1 MVRKS
6 EVPLFAAK
14 GVKSLSKLAVLFLLL
29 PALGA
34 AQGLKL
40 DLESK
45 DNGSSYHKPGAQD
58 VGLSLAFKELPLLKN
73 KIYFARTVKI
83 NYEDKV
89 VELKDKLG
97 TYPVDNVFP
106 LSLDS
111 YMSYT
116 LSSQYQE
123 NWRKNINLSLIQ
135 TQQGKRRSFFQF
147 DIPVKFPSIVSKFIG
162 EGGPSLKITG
172 NRKISFSGRS
182 NWQEGLVK
190 TATYKPSK
198 WPSLNMEQKYS
209 FRINGNIGSKI
220 SVDVDQNSET
230 TTDLANRIHLRYAG
244 EEDEV
249 LQSIE
254 LGNTSLTVGS
264 SLVGYSQAIRGLFG
278 IKATARVGRL
288 GLTMITSQEKS
299 STQRTTF
306 KAGSESSSSYI
317 RDYDYLK
324 RRFFY
329 LGRDNIFLDPTHG
342 TTDFQDGDSI
352 IEFKLYRD
360 TLCNSCIVYHGY
372 ACTDPTNGTRDT
384 SEFEYKSFVLVDPS
398 NYYLYPSKIVKDRIA
413 TLPFIELFTAL
424 GEFDVLA
431 YYAKVLRRTSPT
443 PETVYVGNLHYWN
456 PNEIADGDTTYL
468 LKLIKPSE
476 SRYRQATWEY
486 EWRNVYSLGST
497 NIEKDGLKINVYKGV
512 SRSEYTNNT
521 DPDQQNG
528 VRYIQILG
536 LDKIDQ
542 YGYNNPDGVVDL
554 DRIDFNKGLL
564 FFPDRHPFNSSR
576 SFTQNGADTLNEKI
590 PDIDSTTENY
600 QFVQKLGEKSKYY
613 IYVETKSRKTEFSL
627 GHSPIIEGSE
637 VVTLNGKTLAKGKD
651 YNIDY
656 DIGQINFLSQEAT
669 NATAELKIDY
679 EYAPFLMAEKKSLY
693 GLQANYQAAS
703 GLTINSVALYKSD
716 KTSDDRPRVGEEQKK
731 NFVWGTD
738 VSFFLTPSIM
748 TKLADALPLFGT
760 EEPSKVDISLKVAQS
775 IPNPNLINKAYI
787 DDFESSL
794 EYTDLG
800 IRRGTWTL
808 SSMPQ
813 GNWQRARMIWY
824 NPYDRV
830 QIQDIW
836 PNRQVQAREAW
847 MDVLNLELYPK
858 HPHAPKDSL
867 ADTLGVR
874 HFDPDSSY
882 KSCNGIMRA
891 FAPSSWDQTRTKFL
905 EVWVKGD
912 TSTTLGI
919 VLNIDLGEISE
930 DINADGFPQTED
942 KPSNGQRGN
951 GILEDDEDTGLDGV
965 FEDSL
970 GVDWSGD
977 DWSYNPDQN
986 KNDYSHINGTERNAN
1001 DPDRGRRPDAEDING
1016 NNELDRP
1023 NNYFEFPINL
1033 KDASLWVPGTYHNG
1047 WRLYRIPLENTQNR
1061 ISVGTPDFSSIKFAR
1076 IWLSSSDTTGKTV
1089 SVQIASVQLVSNRWR
1104 SLGVKSIN
1112 DSTFSPVDS
1121 TRESFEVFVINTF
1134 DNNNYNPPPGIAGI
1148 LDRSTKVREKEQSLA
1163 FKYQY
1168 LEPGHYGSAY
1178 RILYRAE
1185 NYTNYQGLKMF
1196 VHGPTDNSGV
1206 KFFYRMGT
1214 DSLNFYEYH
1223 CNLYPEW
1230 DPRNEVNMDFSQ
1242 ITALKNYMLMNA
1254 SKDSTAA
1261 RDTTAGN
1268 YRVRGNPTL
1277 SNVIWFSSG
1286 VYNDASRNDS
1296 TEISG
1301 EVWIDE
1307 LRVTDVRKVPGWYYS
1322 GSISTKFA
1330 DLFSLGITFSRRDAE
1345 FRGLTEDKGS
1355 GVVSSGL
1362 GISLVTSFEKFLPPS
1377 WGLNLPFSFNLTKS
1391 IDLPRLKPGS
1401 DIILPAGLRSLDRT
1415 ESTSKS
1421 FSFFPSFNR
1430 ETNNWLLK
1438 LTLKRLKLNQSIY
1451 YTRTDFRSSVTP
1463 VSNSQGYGFGLQYD
1477 MTPRKNLTFSPFK
1490 GLKSVFLL
1498 KKLSSETISPLPTN
1512 LVFSSSVRSTK
1523 SFSQSSAGNI
1533 TSQYARDFNGTISAS
1548 MAPLK
1553 TVSLGYTFETSR
1565 DIRDDKNL
1573 KFSFLPKQAKLGIE
1587 ISRSQSFSATYRPKW
1602 IGILDQSFSFNSS
1615 YKENGDPVQLHGTKS
1630 VGNQSGK
1637 SANFTFYWQKIFGIL
1652 KPKAEAKKGLSPLNW
1667 VRSFVGN
1674 LGQNLAALSIN
1685 YRITKTSTKSGLLER
1700 PSLSYQFGFTD
1711 KADVPFSTDPQTA
1724 RSDGLSTQKNLD
1736 LGSTLRVS
1744 SNINISSL
1752 RYSKVDNIV
1761 SSSGTPVRNVSTTF
1775 PDMVLT
1781 WSNLEKIKILK
1792 RFASG
1797 VDYSF
1802 NYRRKVDTAEDG
1814 LTGKLNK
1821 RDITKSLTP
1830 LSLKVTFNNRIQTN
1844 WSWDRVVAESQA
1856 LSGVSGG
1863 GGKTISTSDA
1873 YGVNAAYSF
1882 SAPKGMKLPF
1892 LKKIKFQSN
1901 LNLGLGISIR
1911 HNQTK
1916 SSVGQQGFN
1925 ISADTKEFSL
1935 TPSAGYSF
1943 SSQVT
1948 GGLSG
1953 RWLDTT
1959 NKISGEKNHTRE
1971 LSIWAQVTF

>member
-6 EVPLFAAK
+6 EVPLFAAR
-14 GVKSLSKLAVLFLLL
+14 GVKSLLKLAVLFLLL
-29 PALGA
+29 PASGS

-40 DLESK
+40 DL
-45 DNGSSYHKPGAQD
+45 DANHNNSSYHKPGPSD
-58 VGLSLAFKELPLLKN
+58 VGLSLSFKELPLLKN
-73 KIYFARTVKI
+73 KIYFARTVQI

-97 TYPVDNVFP
+97 TYPVDNIFP
-106 LSLDS
+106 LNLDS
-111 YMSYT
+111 YMSYA

-123 NWRKNINLSLIQ
+123 NWRKNINLSLVQ
-135 TQQGKRRSFFQF
+135 TQQGKRKSFFQF

-172 NRKISFSGRS
+172 NRRISFSGRS
-182 NWQEGLVK
+182 NWKEGLVS

-209 FRINGNIGSKI
+209 FMINGNIGSKI

-230 TTDLANRIHLRYAG
+230 ITDLANRIHLRYTG
-244 EEDEV
+244 GEDEV

-254 LGNTSLTVGS
+254 LGNTNLSVGNG
-264 SLVGYSQAIRGLFG
+264 LVSYGQAIHGLFG
-278 IKATARVGRL
+278 IKATAKVGRL

-299 STQRTTF
+299 STERTTF
-306 KAGSESSSSYI
+306 KAGSESAASYI
-317 RDYDYLK
+317 RDYDYEQ

-329 LGRDNIFLDPTHG
+329 LGRDNIYLDPAHNAI
-342 TTDFQDGDSI
+342 DFQDGDSI
-352 IEFKLYRD
+352 IDFKLYRD
-360 TLCNSCIVYHGY
+360 TVSNAGGLFHGF
-372 ACTDPTNGTRDT
+372 ACTNPPGYGTLDT
-384 SEFEYKSFVLVDPS
+384 SEYEYKYFVQVDPS
-398 NYYLYPSKIVKDRIA
+398 NYYLYPSKKVNGNIA
-413 TLPFIELFTAL
+413 TLPFVELFTAL
-424 GEFDVLA
+424 SNGTDILA
-431 YYAKVLRRTSPT
+431 YRAVVLHKNGTRDFIGAEHTDTSA
-443 PETVYVGNLHYWN
+443 VN
-456 PNEIADGDTTYL
+456 DTTYM
-468 LKLIKPSE
+468 LKLIKPSD
-476 SRYRQATWEY
+476 SRYGQATWEY
-486 EWRNVYSLGST
+486 EWRNVYSLGSR
-497 NIEKDGLKINVYKGV
+497 NIEKDGLKINIYKGV
-512 SRSEYTNNT
+512 NRSEYTNNT
-521 DPDQQNG
+521 DPDQQSG

-542 YGYNNPDGVVDL
+542 YGNDTPDGVVDY

-564 FFPDRHPFNSSR
+564 FFRDRHPFDNR
-576 SFTQNGADTLNEKI
+576 PFVPTNGADTLNEKI
-590 PDIDSTTENY
+590 PDIYSTTEND
-600 QFVQKLGEKSKYY
+600 QFVRNLTEKSKYY
-613 IYVETKSRKTEFSL
+613 ISVETKSRKTEYAL

-637 VVTLNGKTLAKGKD
+637 VVTLNGKSLVKGKD

-656 DIGQINFLSQEAT
+656 DNGQISFLSAEAT
-669 NATAELKIDY
+669 DPTAELKIDY

-703 GLTINSVALYKSD
+703 GLTINSVALYKSE

-738 VSFFLTPSIM
+738 LSFSLTPSIM
-748 TKLADALPLFGT
+748 TKLVDALPLFGT
-760 EEPSKVDISLKVAQS
+760 EEPSKVNISLKVAQS

-830 QIQDIW
+830 RVTDIW
-836 PNRQVQAREAW
+836 PHRQVQAREDW
-847 MDVLNLELYPK
+847 TDVLNLELNPK
-858 HPHAPKDSL
+858 QPHAPRDTL
-867 ADTLGVR
+867 ADTLDVR
-874 HFDPDSSY
+874 HFYPDSSY
-882 KSCNGIMRA
+882 KSCNGVMRA
-891 FAPSSWDQTRTKFL
+891 LAPSSWDQTRTKFL

-912 TSTTLGI
+912 TNTI
-919 VLNIDLGEISE
+919 LNIDLGEISE
-930 DINADGFPQTED
+930 DINADGLPETED
-942 KPSNGQRGN
+942 RSSNGQRGN
-951 GILEDDEDTGLDGV
+951 GILEDDEDTGLDGL

-977 DWSYNPDQN
+977 DWSYDPEQN
-986 KNDYSHINGTERNAN
+986 KNDYSHINGTEKNVN
-1001 DPDRGRRPDAEDING
+1001 DPDRGRRPDTEDING
-1016 NNELDRP
+1016 NDELDKP

-1033 KDASLWVPGTYHNG
+1033 KDTSLWVQGTNFNG
-1047 WRLYRIPLENTQNR
+1047 WRLYRIPLENYQNR
-1061 ISVGTPDFSSIKFAR
+1061 ISVGNPDFSSIKFAR
-1076 IWLSSSDTTGKTV
+1076 IWLSSSDTTGRTV
-1089 SVQIASVQLVSNRWR
+1089 SVQIASIQLVTNRWR

-1112 DSTFSPVDS
+1112 DSTYAPIDS
-1121 TRESFEVFVINTF
+1121 TRESFEVFVINTY

-1148 LDRSTKVREKEQSLA
+1148 LDRSTNLREKEQSLVL
-1163 FKYQY
+1163 KYNS
-1168 LEPGHYGSAY
+1168 LKPGHYGSAY

-1185 NYTNYQGLKMF
+1185 NYTNYQGLKMY
-1196 VHGPTDNSGV
+1196 VSGPPDNSGV

-1223 CNLYPEW
+1223 SNLYPGW
-1230 DPRNEVNMDFSQ
+1230 DSRNEVNMDFSQ
-1242 ITALKNYMLMNA
+1242 MTALKNYMLMNA
-1254 SKDSTAA
+1254 SKDSTAT

-1277 SNVIWFSSG
+1277 SSVIWFSSG
-1286 VYNDASRNDS
+1286 VYNDVSKNDS
-1296 TEISG
+1296 TDISG

-1307 LRVTDVRKVPGWYYS
+1307 LRVTDVRKVPGWYYT
-1322 GSISTKFA
+1322 GSISTNFA
-1330 DLFSLGITFSRRDAE
+1330 DLFSLGITFSRKDAE
-1345 FRGLTEDKGS
+1345 FRGLTENAGS
-1355 GVVSSGL
+1355 GYVSSGL
-1362 GISLVTSFEKFLPPS
+1362 GISFSTSLEKFLPSS
-1377 WGLNLPFSFNLTKS
+1377 WGLSLPFSFNLTKS
-1391 IDLPRLKPGS
+1391 LDLPRLKPSS
-1401 DIILPAGLRSLDRT
+1401 DIVLPVGLRSLDRT
-1415 ESTSKS
+1415 ETTTKS

-1430 ETNNWLLK
+1430 DTKNWFLK

-1451 YTRTDFRSSVTP
+1451 YSRTDFRSSVTP

-1477 MTPRKNLTFSPFK
+1477 MSPRKNLTFSPFK

-1498 KKLSSETISPLPTN
+1498 KKLASETISPLPTT

-1533 TSQYARDFNGTISAS
+1533 TSQYARDFNGTINAS
-1548 MAPLK
+1548 MVPLK
-1553 TVSLGYTFETSR
+1553 SVSLGYTFETSR

-1587 ISRSQSFSATYRPKW
+1587 VSRSQSFSATYRPKW
-1602 IGILDQSFSFNSS
+1602 IGILDQNFSFNSS

-1652 KPKAEAKKGLSPLNW
+1652 KPKIEAKKGMSPLNW
-1667 VRSFVGN
+1667 IRSFVGN
-1674 LGQNLAALSIN
+1674 LSQNLAALSIN
-1685 YRITKTSTKSGLLER
+1685 YRITKTSTKSGLLKR

-1724 RSDGLSTQKNLD
+1724 RSDGLSTQKSLD
-1736 LGSTLRVS
+1736 LGSALRVS

-1752 RYSKVDNIV
+1752 RYSKVDNV
-1761 SSSGTPVRNVSTTF
+1761 TSSSGTPVRNMSTTF

-1781 WSNLEKIKILK
+1781 WSNLEKMKILK
-1792 RFASG
+1792 RFASS

-1802 NYRRKVDTAEDG
+1802 NYRRKVDTDEEA
-1814 LTGKLNK
+1814 LTGKVNK

-1830 LSLKVTFNNRIQTN
+1830 LSLKVTFNNRVQTN
-1844 WSWDRVVAESQA
+1844 WSWDRLVAESQT
-1856 LSGVSGG
+1856 LTGG
-1863 GGKTISTSDA
+1863 EGKTISTSDA
-1873 YGVNAAYSF
+1873 YGVNASYSF

-1901 LNLGLGISIR
+1901 LNLGLGISIKR
-1911 HNQTK
+1911 SQAK

-1959 NKISGEKNHTRE
+1959 NKISGEKTHTRE
-1971 LSIWAQVTF
+1971 LSIWVQVTF

>member
-6 EVPLFAAK
+6 ELPLFAAK
-14 GVKSLSKLAVLFLLL
+14 GVKSFLKLAVLFLLL
-29 PALGA
+29 SALGA

-45 DNGSSYHKPGAQD
+45 DNGCSYHKPGAQD

-73 KIYFARTVKI
+73 KIFFARTVKI
-83 NYEDKV
+83 NYADKV

-97 TYPVDNVFP
+97 SYPVDNVFP

-116 LSSQYQE
+116 LSSQYQD
-123 NWRKNINLSLIQ
+123 NWRKNINLSLTQ

-182 NWQEGLVK
+182 NWTEGLVK

-254 LGNTSLTVGS
+254 LGNTNLTVGN

-306 KAGSESSSSYI
+306 KAGSESAASYI
-317 RDYDYLK
+317 RDYDYEE
-324 RRFFY
+324 RRFYY
-329 LGRDNIFLDPTHG
+329 LGRSSALGHQIN
-342 TTDFQDGDSI
+342 DFQPGDNLV
-352 IEFKLYRD
+352 EFELYKRSD
-360 TLCNSCIVYHGY
+360 SLYSTLPHGFACVDPKNPEQYLSESEYRVFGHIDREDYYVYR
-372 ACTDPTNGTRDT
+372 TMTRDT
-384 SEFEYKSFVLVDPS
+384 IRNTV
-398 NYYLYPSKIVKDRIA
+398 
-413 TLPFIELFTAL
+413 TLPFVELPSSL
-424 GEFDVLA
+424 GENAVLA
-431 YYAKVLRRTSPT
+431 YWAVIEHENGTQDTIGDLDFSIPEAESLRLVT
-443 PETVYVGNLHYWN
+443 
-456 PNEIADGDTTYL
+456 DTTFL
-468 LKLIKPSE
+468 LKLLKPYD
-476 SRYRQATWEY
+476 SRSVQVTWEY
-486 EWRNVYSLGST
+486 EWRNVYSLGSR
-497 NIEKDGLKINVYKGV
+497 NIEKDGLKINIYKGLN
-512 SRSEYTNNT
+512 RPDYTNNT

-536 LDKIDQ
+536 LDNIDQ
-542 YGYNNPDGVVDL
+542 YGNKDTPDGVVDF

-564 FFPDRHPFNSSR
+564 FFPDRHPFGVDSLS
-576 SFTQNGADTLNEKI
+576 EKI
-590 PDIDSTTENY
+590 PEIYNTPKNN

-613 IYVETKSRKTEFSL
+613 IYVETKSRKTEFTL

-637 VVTLNGKTLAKGKD
+637 VVTLNGKNLAKGKD

-656 DIGQINFLSQEAT
+656 DNGQISFLSQEAT

-716 KTSDDRPRVGEEQKK
+716 KTSDARPRVGEEQKK

-738 VSFFLTPSIM
+738 VSFSLAPSVM

-760 EEPSKVDISLKVAQS
+760 EEPSRLELNLKVAQS

-787 DDFESSL
+787 DDFEGSL

-808 SSMPQ
+808 SSMSP

-836 PNRQVQAREAW
+836 PNRQVQARESW
-847 MDVLNLELYPK
+847 MDVINLELYPK
-858 HPHAPKDSL
+858 RPHAPKDSV
-867 ADTLGVR
+867 AGI
-874 HFDPDSSY
+874 FSSDSSY

-930 DINADGFPQTED
+930 DINGDGFKQTED
-942 KPSNGQRGN
+942 RPTFGQRGN

-965 FEDSL
+965 SEDSAGIDL
-970 GVDWSGD
+970 SGD
-977 DWSYNPDQN
+977 NWDYDPEKD
-986 KNDYSHINGTERNAN
+986 KNNYSHINGTERNAN
-1001 DPDRGRRPDAEDING
+1001 DPDRGRRPDTEDING
-1016 NNELDRP
+1016 NDELDKP

-1033 KDASLWVPGTYHNG
+1033 KDASLWVPGTYYNG
-1047 WRLYRIPLENTQNR
+1047 WRLYRISLENTQNR
-1061 ISVGTPDFSSIKFAR
+1061 ISVGAPDFSSIKFAR

-1089 SVQIASVQLVSNRWR
+1089 SVQIASIQLVSNRWR

-1112 DSTFSPVDS
+1112 DSTFAPVDS

-1163 FKYQY
+1163 FKYQE
-1168 LEPGHYGSAY
+1168 LKPGHYGSAY
-1178 RILYRAE
+1178 RIHKAE
-1185 NYTNYQGLKMF
+1185 DYTNYQGLKMF
-1196 VHGPTDNSGV
+1196 VNWQPENTSNA

-1223 CNLYPEW
+1223 CDLYPGW
-1230 DPRNEVNMDFSQ
+1230 DSRNEVNMDFSQ
-1242 ITALKNYMLMNA
+1242 ITALKNYMLMSA

-1268 YRVRGNPTL
+1268 YRVKGDPRLNQ
-1277 SNVIWFSSG
+1277 IAWFNMG
-1286 VYNDASRNDS
+1286 VYTDTLKRDS
-1296 TEISG
+1296 TEMSG
-1301 EVWIDE
+1301 EIWVDE

-1345 FRGLTEDKGS
+1345 FRSLTENKGL

-1362 GISLVTSFEKFLPPS
+1362 GISLTTSLEKFLPPS

-1391 IDLPRLKPGS
+1391 LDLPRLKPGS

-1477 MTPRKNLTFSPFK
+1477 MTPRKKLTFSPFK

-1533 TSQYARDFNGTISAS
+1533 TSQYARGFNGTISAS

-1587 ISRSQSFSATYRPKW
+1587 VSRSQSFSATYRPKW
-1602 IGILDQSFSFNSS
+1602 IGILDQNFSFNSS

-1736 LGSTLRVS
+1736 LGSALRVS

-1792 RFASG
+1792 RFASS

-1844 WSWDRVVAESQA
+1844 WSWDRLVAESQA

-1863 GGKTISTSDA
+1863 GGKTIGTSDA

-1901 LNLGLGISIR
+1901 LNLGLGISIK
-1911 HNQTK
+1911 HNQLK

-1953 RWLDTT
+1953 RWLDIT

>member
-14 GVKSLSKLAVLFLLL
+14 GVKSFLKLAVLFLLL

-40 DLESK
+40 DLDMKNS
-45 DNGSSYHKPGAQD
+45 SCSYHKPGTPD

-73 KIYFARTVKI
+73 KICFARTVKI

-97 TYPVDNVFP
+97 SYPVDNVFP

-116 LSSQYQE
+116 LSSQYQD

-172 NRKISFSGRS
+172 NRKITFSGRS
-182 NWQEGLVK
+182 NWTEGLVK

-198 WPSLNMEQKYS
+198 WPSLNMQQKYS
-209 FRINGNIGSKI
+209 FKINGNIGSKI

-230 TTDLANRIHLRYAG
+230 VTDLANRILLRYAG

-254 LGNTSLTVGS
+254 LGNTNLAVGS

-317 RDYDYLK
+317 RDYNYEK

-329 LGRDNIFLDPTHG
+329 LGRDNIFLDPAHG

-360 TLCNSCIVYHGY
+360 TSCYSCAVYHGY
-372 ACTDPTNGTRDT
+372 ACTDPTNGTQDT

-398 NYYLYPSKIVKDRIA
+398 NYYYYPRKTVNNGIA
-413 TLPFIELFTAL
+413 TLPFVELFTSL
-424 GEFDVLA
+424 GETDVLA
-431 YYAKVLRRTSPT
+431 YWAIVKHEDKNSPPDT
-443 PETVYVGNLHYWN
+443 IGNLHYWN
-456 PNEIADGDTTYL
+456 PEEVADGDTTYL
-468 LKLIKPSE
+468 LKLVKPSD
-476 SRYRQATWEY
+476 SRYHQATWEY
-486 EWRNVYSLGST
+486 EWRNVYSLGAR
-497 NIEKDGLKINVYKGV
+497 NIEKDGLKINIYRGSNKTD
-512 SRSEYTNNT
+512 YTNNT
-521 DPDQQNG
+521 DPDQQNR

-536 LDKIDQ
+536 LDNIDQ
-542 YGYNNPDGVVDL
+542 YGKKDTPDGVVDL

-564 FFPDRHPFNSSR
+564 FFPDRHPFDSR
-576 SFTQNGADTLNEKI
+576 YSFTANLGDTLNEKI
-590 PDIDSTTENY
+590 PEIYTSTENI
-600 QFVQKLGEKSKYY
+600 QFAAYMSEKSKYY
-613 IYVETKSRKTEFSL
+613 IYVETKSRKTEFAL
-627 GHSPIIEGSE
+627 GHAPIIEGSE
-637 VVTLNGKTLAKGKD
+637 VVTLNGKALAKGKD

-656 DIGQINFLSQEAT
+656 DNGQISFLSQEAT

-703 GLTINSVALYKSD
+703 GLKINSVALYKSD
-716 KTSDDRPRVGEEQKK
+716 KTSEDRPRVGEEQKK

-738 VSFFLTPSIM
+738 LSFSLTPSIM
-748 TKLADALPLFGT
+748 TKLTDALPLFGT
-760 EEPSKVDISLKVAQS
+760 EEPSKVDVSLKVAQS

-808 SSMPQ
+808 SGMPQ

-858 HPHAPKDSL
+858 HPHAPKDSV
-867 ADTLGVR
+867 GVNPA
-874 HFDPDSSY
+874 FYSDSSY

-905 EVWVKGD
+905 EVWVKED
-912 TSTTLGI
+912 ASATLGI

-930 DINADGFPQTED
+930 DINGDGLPQTED
-942 KPSNGQRGN
+942 RPSNGQRGN

-965 FEDSL
+965 FENSSN
-970 GVDWSGD
+970 VDWGGD
-977 DWSYNPDQN
+977 DWDYDPEKD
-986 KNDYSHINGTERNAN
+986 KNNYSHINGTERNAN
-1001 DPDRGRRPDAEDING
+1001 DPDRGRRPDTEDING
-1016 NNELDRP
+1016 NNELDKD

-1033 KDASLWVPGTYHNG
+1033 KDASLWVPGTYYNG

-1076 IWLSSSDTTGKTV
+1076 VWLSSSDTTGKTV
-1089 SVQIASVQLVSNRWR
+1089 SVQIASIQLVSNRWR

-1112 DSTFSPVDS
+1112 DSTFAPVDS
-1121 TRESFEVFVINTF
+1121 TRESFEVFVINTY

-1148 LDRSTKVREKEQSLA
+1148 LDRSTNLREKEQSLA
-1163 FKYQY
+1163 LKYQY
-1168 LEPGHYGSAY
+1168 LKPGHYGSAY
-1178 RILYRAE
+1178 RIHKAE
-1185 NYTNYQGLKMF
+1185 DYTNYQGLKMF

-1223 CNLYPEW
+1223 CDLYPEW
-1230 DPRNEVNMDFSQ
+1230 DSRNEVNMDFSQ
-1242 ITALKNYMLMNA
+1242 MTALKNYMLMSA

-1261 RDTTAGN
+1261 RDTTAVN
-1268 YRVRGNPTL
+1268 YRVKGDPRLNQ
-1277 SNVIWFSSG
+1277 IAWFNMG
-1286 VYNDASRNDS
+1286 VYTDTLKKDS

-1301 EVWIDE
+1301 EIWVDE

-1345 FRGLTEDKGS
+1345 FRGLTENKGL

-1362 GISLVTSFEKFLPPS
+1362 GISLTTSLEKFLPPS

-1391 IDLPRLKPGS
+1391 LDLPRLKPGS

-1415 ESTSKS
+1415 ESTTKS

-1490 GLKSVFLL
+1490 WLKSVFLL

-1512 LVFSSSVRSTK
+1512 LMFSSSVRSTK

-1533 TSQYARDFNGTISAS
+1533 TSQYVRDFNGTINAS

-1553 TVSLGYTFETSR
+1553 TVSLGYTFQTSR

-1587 ISRSQSFSATYRPKW
+1587 VSRSQSFSATYRPKW

-1637 SANFTFYWQKIFGIL
+1637 SASFTFYWQKIFGIL

-1711 KADVPFSTDPQTA
+1711 KANVPFSTDPQTA

-1736 LGSTLRVS
+1736 LGSALRVS

-1752 RYSKVDNIV
+1752 RYSKVENIV
-1761 SSSGTPVRNVSTTF
+1761 SSSGTPTKNVSTTF

-1792 RFASG
+1792 RFASS

-1802 NYRRKVDTAEDG
+1802 NYRRKVDTAEEG
-1814 LTGKLNK
+1814 LTGRLNK
-1821 RDITKSLTP
+1821 RDITKSFTP

-1844 WSWDRVVAESQA
+1844 WSWDRVVAENQA

-1901 LNLGLGISIR
+1901 LNLGLGISIK

-1916 SSVGQQGFN
+1916 ISVGEQGFN

-1943 SSQVT
+1943 SSKVT

>member
-14 GVKSLSKLAVLFLLL
+14 GVKSLLKLAVLFLLL

-45 DNGSSYHKPGAQD
+45 DNGCSYHKPGAQD

-73 KIYFARTVKI
+73 KICFARTVKI

-97 TYPVDNVFP
+97 SYPVDNVFP

-111 YMSYT
+111 YMNYT

-182 NWQEGLVK
+182 NWTEGLVK

-209 FRINGNIGSKI
+209 FKINGNIGSKI
-220 SVDVDQNSET
+220 TVDVDQNSET
-230 TTDLANRIHLRYAG
+230 VTDLANRIHLRYTG

-249 LQSIE
+249 LQNIE
-254 LGNTSLTVGS
+254 LGNTNLSVGN

-299 STQRTTF
+299 TTERTTF
-306 KAGSESSSSYI
+306 KAGSESSASYI
-317 RDYDYLK
+317 RDYDYK
-324 RRFFY
+324 KMKFFY
-329 LGRDNIFLDPTHG
+329 LGRDNIYLDPAHG
-342 TTDFQDGDSI
+342 TTDFQDGDNI
-352 IEFKLYRD
+352 IDFKLYRD
-360 TLCNSCIVYHGY
+360 TSCNGCNVYHGY
-372 ACTDPTNGTRDT
+372 ACTDPTKGKQDT
-384 SEFEYKSFVLVDPS
+384 SEFEYKTFVLVDPS
-398 NYYLYPSKIVKDRIA
+398 NYYYYPSKTVKDRIA
-413 TLPFIELFTAL
+413 TLPFVELFFTPL
-424 GEFDVLA
+424 ETDVFA
-431 YYAKVLRRTSPT
+431 YWAIVKHKDTNIPPDT
-443 PETVYVGNLHYWN
+443 IGNLYYWN
-456 PNEIADGDTTYL
+456 PNKVADGDTTYL
-468 LKLIKPSE
+468 LKLIKPSD
-476 SRYRQATWEY
+476 SRYGQATWEY

-497 NIEKDGLKINVYKGV
+497 NIEKDGLKINIYKGV
-512 SRSEYTNNT
+512 NRSVYTNNT
-521 DPDQQNG
+521 DPDQQSR

-542 YGYNNPDGVVDL
+542 NGAPNPDGVVDL
-554 DRIDFNKGLL
+554 DRIDFAKGLL
-564 FFPDRHPFNSSR
+564 FFPDRHPFGDDSLS
-576 SFTQNGADTLNEKI
+576 EKI
-590 PDIDSTTENY
+590 PDIYNATENY
-600 QFVQKLGEKSKYY
+600 QFAQNLGEKSKYY
-613 IYVETKSRKTEFSL
+613 IYVETKSRKTEYSL

-637 VVTLNGKTLAKGKD
+637 TVTLNGKTLVKGRD

-656 DIGQINFLSQEAT
+656 DNGQINFLSQEAT
-669 NATAELKIDY
+669 DPTAELKIDY

-716 KTSDDRPRVGEEQKK
+716 QTSDDRPRVGEEQKK

-738 VSFFLTPSIM
+738 LSFSLAPSIM

-760 EEPSKVDISLKVAQS
+760 EEPSKLDVSLKVAQS

-830 QIQDIW
+830 QITDIW
-836 PNRQVQAREAW
+836 PHRQVQAREDW
-847 MDVLNLELYPK
+847 TDVLSLELYPK
-858 HPHAPKDSL
+858 RPHAPKDTIAIDSL
-867 ADTLGVR
+867 NIKPI
-874 HFDPDSSY
+874 FYSDSSF

-905 EVWVKGD
+905 EVWVKGNTES
-912 TSTTLGI
+912 TSDI
-919 VLNIDLGEISE
+919 ILNIDLGEISE
-930 DINADGFPQTED
+930 DINADGLPQTED
-942 KPSNGQRGN
+942 RPSNGQRGN
-951 GILEDDEDTGLDGV
+951 GILEDDEDTGLDGI
-965 FEDSL
+965 FNADEEKLYPGLKDP
-970 GVDWSGD
+970 SGD
-977 DWSYNPDQN
+977 DWDYDPEKD
-986 KNDYSHINGTERNAN
+986 KNNYSHINGTERNAN
-1001 DPDRGRRPDAEDING
+1001 DPDRGRRPDTEDING
-1016 NNELDRP
+1016 NNELDKDDD
-1023 NNYFEFPINL
+1023 YFEFPINL
-1033 KDASLWVPGTYHNG
+1033 KDASLWVPGTFNNG

-1089 SVQIASVQLVSNRWR
+1089 SVQIASIQLVSNRWR
-1104 SLGVKSIN
+1104 GIGVKSIN
-1112 DSTFSPVDS
+1112 DSTFAPVDS
-1121 TRESFEVFVINTF
+1121 TRESFEVSVINTF

-1148 LDRSTKVREKEQSLA
+1148 LDRSTNVREKEQSLA
-1163 FKYQY
+1163 FKYQD
-1168 LEPGHYGSAY
+1168 LKPGHYGSAY
-1178 RILYRAE
+1178 RILYRSE
-1185 NYTNYQGLKMF
+1185 NYTNYQGLKMY
-1196 VHGPTDNSGV
+1196 VNWQPVNTSRA

-1223 CNLYPEW
+1223 CDLYPGW

-1242 ITALKNYMLMNA
+1242 ITALKNYMLVNA

-1277 SNVIWFSSG
+1277 SSVIWFSSG
-1286 VYNDASRNDS
+1286 VYNDTLEKDS

-1330 DLFSLGITFSRRDAE
+1330 DLFSLGITFSRKDAE

-1355 GVVSSGL
+1355 GSVSSGL
-1362 GISLVTSFEKFLPPS
+1362 GISLSTSFEKFLPPS
-1377 WGLNLPFSFNLTKS
+1377 WGLSLPFSFNLTKS
-1391 IDLPRLKPGS
+1391 LDLPRLKPGS

-1602 IGILDQSFSFNSS
+1602 VGILDQSFSFNSS

-1711 KADVPFSTDPQTA
+1711 KANVPFTTDPQTA
-1724 RSDGLSTQKNLD
+1724 RNDQLSTQKNLD
-1736 LGSTLRVS
+1736 LGSALRIS

-1792 RFASG
+1792 RFASS

-1814 LTGKLNK
+1814 LTGKLTK
-1821 RDITKSLTP
+1821 RDITRSLTP

-1844 WSWDRVVAESQA
+1844 WSWDKLVAESQA
-1856 LSGVSGG
+1856 LSEVSGG

-1901 LNLGLGISIR
+1901 LNLGLGISIK
-1911 HNQTK
+1911 HNQLK